1 MSPLKAPDVDLLFE
15 AILTLKTRED
25 CYAFFEDVC
34 TIKEV
39 QDMAQRFNTAI
50 LLRKGENYN
59 TISREVGVST
69 ATISRVN
76 RCLVYGA
83 NGYSTV
89 IERLNETEY
98 TDEHK

>member
-76 RCLVYGA
+76 RCLQYGA
-83 NGYSTV
+83 DGYSRALDRMGITKSGK
-89 IERLNETEY
+89 
-98 TDEHK
+98 DQ